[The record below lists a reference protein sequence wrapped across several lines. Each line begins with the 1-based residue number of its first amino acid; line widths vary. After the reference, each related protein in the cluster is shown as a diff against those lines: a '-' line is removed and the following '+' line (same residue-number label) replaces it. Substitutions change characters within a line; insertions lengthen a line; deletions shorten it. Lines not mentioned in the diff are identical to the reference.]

1 MFKRIKERRA
11 VRGASYSKEGLEDRY
26 LLLFLEGRLD
36 AARWGGLCAV
46 WKAVVHTKWVAGTK
60 KLALI

>member
-36 AARWGGLCAV
+36 GALGGDFVLC
-46 WKAVVHTKWVAGTK
+46 G
-60 KLALI
+60 KLFYIHNR